1 VVVVLGVI
9 AILATLLLV
18 GLQSARES
26 ARRTACINNLRQI
39 GVAILRFESRNGGEL
54 PRGIDDRG
62 YSFLVSILPDLE
74 SEPLYNSINFQLG
87 NGMFVNLVNS
97 TASGNRIATYTC
109 PSETPPPGLTSWTNY
124 AGNRGVG
131 YQVRERYTGPLGGS
145 CLGAFYLRDIRDGT
159 SSTALAAES
168 MVGTFYDKTRHPVR
182 TVFDTPYLPL
192 PQQHAEFIQA
202 CANLDPAQAKLNAQ
216 RKGHDWMH
224 GEFGRSLYNHDVR
237 PNGHTCNNGGLVQHG
252 AWTASSQHPGG
263 TNLVYADGHVVFMR
277 TNTSLAIWHAIGSMN
292 GGEALADPY

>member
-9 AILATLLLV
+9 AILAALLLV
-18 GLQSARES
+18 GIQSAREG

-87 NGMFVNLVNS
+87 NGMFVNLANT
-97 TASGNRIATYTC
+97 TATGNRIATYTC
-109 PSETPPPGLTSWTNY
+109 PAETPPAWLPSWTNY

-131 YQVRERYTGPLGGS
+131 YQVRERYNGPLGGS
-145 CLGAFYLRDIRDGT
+145 FLGAFHLRDIRDGT
-159 SSTALAAES
+159 SSTALASEW
-168 MVGTFYDKTRHPVR
+168 MIGTPDDQTRHPVR
-182 TVFDTPYLPL
+182 TVFWAPEFFLSD
-192 PQQHAEFIQA
+192 QHKAFLQS
-202 CANLDPAQAKLNAQ
+202 CGGVDPARTQLNVQ
-216 RKGHDWMH
+216 RKGYEWQH
-224 GEFGRSLYNHDVR
+224 GEFGRSLYNHDM
-237 PNGHTCNNGGLVQHG
+237 PINGHTCTNGSLVQHG
-252 AWTASSQHPGG
+252 AWTASSQHRGG
-263 TNLVYADGHVVFMR
+263 SNLVYADGHVVFMR
-277 TNTSLAIWHAIGSMN
+277 ASTSLAIWHAIGSMN